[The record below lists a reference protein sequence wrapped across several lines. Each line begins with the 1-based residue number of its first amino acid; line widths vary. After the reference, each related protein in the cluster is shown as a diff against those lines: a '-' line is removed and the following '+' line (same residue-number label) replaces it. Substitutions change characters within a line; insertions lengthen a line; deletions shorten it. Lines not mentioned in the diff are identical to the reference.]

1 MVRSIL
7 IIIAALLYSSFT
19 TVHEAHAQQ
28 NMHMED
34 MKHTGATCVVLCNPT
49 KPKDEKPTL
58 QNVKK
63 EDKKH
68 APSSLYALTSH
79 DVFAYLSFRQS
90 ETARI
95 ATRFE
100 PPPGLPA
107 YIALSVFRP

>member
-19 TVHEAHAQQ
+19 NVHEAHAQQ

-34 MKHTGATCVVLCNPT
+34 VQHTGATCVVLCNPT

-95 ATRFE
+95 ATRFG